1 MNKGVR
7 IFFTIGACLLAAF
20 HASAENLPYEVTINT
35 PTAESRQ
42 ILHDN
47 LDLLTQRTLDDLTQ
61 DQIDVLEEDTP
72 DQAKKFLQTLGYF
85 NSQVTVEKQGKNF
98 VIHVTLGEP
107 VKVANA
113 QILLDG
119 PILQD
124 EEFPDR
130 YRTLMENWALPIGNV
145 FTQNDWSYSKEKTL
159 RSITAEYYPLA
170 KITQS
175 KAEIDTDKNTAVL
188 TLAIDSDKFVRFGDI
203 TIQGAKR
210 YPETVAKNL
219 AEFDKGTPDTLNKM
233 LEYQS
238 ALEQDNHY
246 SNASV
251 GPRFDQ
257 MKPED
262 DMLPLTV
269 KVEEVPLKKLDA
281 GLKYDTAEGVGV
293 NGSFS
298 HYNVF
303 NKGYTGSVAGKFG
316 NYDQSAS
323 VGLASPRSANGYI
336 YMAHTGFQNTEL
348 QKLRTKT
355 INGSIWQ
362 LRQRGDI
369 EARFGLEYMRE
380 DSKITDNGEDFG
392 TSQALM
398 VRFGWLQRKLD
409 SHNHPKNGYLADIS
423 FGITPGSLASS
434 TFFTRTNIR
443 GAYYYTP
450 KETKIGTFL
459 LHGELGH
466 IWAKNDKEVPK
477 TLLFRTGGAST
488 VRGYEYQGI
497 GIDLPNDAIIGG
509 TSMALF
515 SLEYQYPIT
524 DSVAL
529 ALFHDEGSVSNK
541 FSKLNFE
548 SSNGFGVRWF
558 SPVAPLSIDVA
569 HADKDKKWR
578 WHLSLGLL
586 F

>member
-1 MNKGVR
+1 MNKGIRV
-7 IFFTIGACLLAAF
+7 IFAVCIWLLVTFNAC
-20 HASAENLPYEVTINT
+20 AEKIPYEVTINA
-35 PTAESRQ
+35 PTAESKQ
-42 ILHDN
+42 ILQDN
-47 LDLLTQRTLDDLTQ
+47 LDLITQRVLDDLNQ

-85 NSQVTVEKQGKNF
+85 NSKVTVEKQGKDF
-98 VIHVTLGEP
+98 VIHVELGEP

-124 EEFPDR
+124 TQFPER
-130 YRTLMENWALPIGNV
+130 YRTLMENWTLPIGNV
-145 FTQNDWSYSKEKTL
+145 FTQNDWSNSKEKTL

-175 KAEIDTDKNTAVL
+175 KAEIDTEKNTAVL
-188 TLAIDSDKFVRFGDI
+188 TLAIDSNKFIRFGDI

-219 AEFDKGTPDTLNKM
+219 AEFDKGTPYTLNKM

-262 DMLPLTV
+262 DLLPLTV

-281 GLKYDTAEGVGV
+281 GIKYDTAEGFGV
-293 NGSFS
+293 NSSYS

-323 VGLASPRSANGYI
+323 VGLASPRSANGHI
-336 YMAHTGFQNTEL
+336 YMANTGFQNTEL

-355 INGSIWQ
+355 INGSVWQ

-409 SHNHPKNGYLADIS
+409 SHNHPKNGYLADINL
-423 FGITPGSLASS
+423 GVTPGSLASS
-434 TFFTRTNIR
+434 TFFSRANIR
-443 GAYYYTP
+443 GAYYFSP
-450 KETKIGTFL
+450 KKAKIGTFL
-459 LHGELGH
+459 LHGELGY
-466 IWAKNDKEVPK
+466 IYARDDQKIPK
-477 TLLFRTGGAST
+477 SLLFRTGGANT

-497 GIDLPNDAIIGG
+497 GIELPNDAVIGG
-509 TSMALF
+509 TSTALF
-515 SLEYQYPIT
+515 SLEYQYPIM

-529 ALFHDEGSVSNK
+529 ALFHDEGAVNNK
-541 FSKLNFE
+541 FNKLKFE

-569 HADKDKKWR
+569 HADRDKKWR

>member
-1 MNKGVR
+1 MG
-7 IFFTIGACLLAAF
+7 TWLLAAF
-20 HASAENLPYEVTINT
+20 HASAENLPYEVTINA
-35 PTAESRQ
+35 PTAETRQ

-47 LDLLTQRTLDDLTQ
+47 LDLITQRVLDDLTQ

-85 NSQVTVEKQGKNF
+85 NSEVAIEKQGKDF
-98 VIHVTLGEP
+98 VINVILGEP

-188 TLAIDSDKFVRFGDI
+188 TLAIDSNKFVRFGDI
-203 TIQGAKR
+203 KIEGAKR
-210 YPETVAKNL
+210 YPEAVAKNL
-219 AEFDKGTPDTLNKM
+219 AEFDKGTPYTLNKM

-293 NGSFS
+293 NGSYS

-336 YMAHTGFQNTEL
+336 YMANTGFQNTEL

-409 SHNHPKNGYLADIS
+409 SHNHPKNGYLADINLAV
-423 FGITPGSLASS
+423 TPGSLASS

-459 LHGELGH
+459 LHAELGH
-466 IWAKNDKEVPK
+466 IWAQNDKEVPK

-497 GIDLPNDAIIGG
+497 GIDLPNEAIIGG

-524 DSVAL
+524 DTVAL

-548 SSNGFGVRWF
+548 SANGFGVRWF